1 MEHPDVRLLVAYA
14 VALPS
19 TTMGRNAS
27 GTTYRPL
34 SGNCSP
40 VRSSHSPTVARTVLL
55 RGAMRRMRVPSR
67 QWMRSHG
74 SGALSVHY
82 GHGTRDHGRRVTG

>member
-1 MEHPDVRLLVAYA
+1 
-14 VALPS
+14 
-19 TTMGRNAS
+19 MGWKAS

-55 RGAMRRMRVPSR
+55 RGAIRRTRAPSR
-67 QWMRSHG
+67 QWTRSQG
-74 SGALSVHY
+74 SKGAPSS
-82 GHGTRDHGRRVTG
+82 RVQPA